1 MGRQHVATRLDEP
14 EYEQIEAIM
23 EEKGISKSEAMRR
36 VVQDGLESRGRINT
50 SVNTDE
56 SDDSDDNTRV
66 VVNQSVTP
74 AGAAVMLALASGVS
88 SFGVS
93 ASAFFS
99 PAVVAFLGCLLG
111 GFGALGAITVTKHQ
125 LR

>member
-50 SVNTDE
+50 SVNTGQSENDA
-56 SDDSDDNTRV
+56 DTRTV
-66 VVNQSVTP
+66 KTGQIIQGTP
-74 AGAAVMLALASGVS
+74 AQQQLLSIVQTMLLIVIAVL
-88 SFGVS
+88 
-93 ASAFFS
+93 
-99 PAVVAFLGCLLG
+99 VAG
-111 GFGALGAITVTKHQ
+111 GAL
-125 LR
+125 